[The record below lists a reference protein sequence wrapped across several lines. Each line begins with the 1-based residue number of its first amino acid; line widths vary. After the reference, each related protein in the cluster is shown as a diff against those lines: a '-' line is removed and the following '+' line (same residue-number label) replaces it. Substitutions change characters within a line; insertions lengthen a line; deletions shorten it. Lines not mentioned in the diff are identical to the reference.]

1 MSFPL
6 LNVKEDVIRETK
18 DLGVIMAS
26 ALPPS
31 IDAAAAAAAAA
42 AAGRFDGLEYAENY
56 SRFLVIGGGV
66 SGLSA
71 ASHLARCGVRD
82 FKLLEGRLSFL
93 YPFFHFLFSSF
104 EFISVMKLE
113 YKQKIDGEGQFRPE
127 TDSAAASSLSG

>member
-1 MSFPL
+1 M
-6 LNVKEDVIRETK
+6 NVKEDVIRETK

-31 IDAAAAAAAAA
+31 IDAAAAAAAA

-93 YPFFHFLFSSF
+93 YPFFNFLFSSL
-104 EFISVMKLE
+104 EFISVIKLE
-113 YKQKIDGEGQFRPE
+113 YV
-127 TDSAAASSLSG
+127 